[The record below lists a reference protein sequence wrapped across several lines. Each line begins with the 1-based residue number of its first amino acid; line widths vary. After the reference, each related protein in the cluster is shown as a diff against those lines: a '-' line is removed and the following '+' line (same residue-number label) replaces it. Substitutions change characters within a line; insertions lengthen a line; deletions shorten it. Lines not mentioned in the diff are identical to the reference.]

1 MSRLHSLVYLLPQL
15 WRTLFTR
22 PITVRYPFGPLELPS
37 YFRGR
42 VVIDIELCRGCGLCV
57 RDCPAFALELE
68 RESDTLSPL
77 VLSQALSKACP
88 ELCPRVEGKAEGS
101 KGHDKFRLIHYP
113 DRCAYCGQCQDV
125 CRYEAIW
132 LTSEYVPAAADRD
145 ALREEFGLLGEF
157 GTREVNHDV

>member
-1 MSRLHSLVYLLPQL
+1 MTRLHSLVYLLPQL

-22 PITVRYPFGPLELPS
+22 PITVRYPFGPLELPP

-42 VVIDIELCRGCGLCV
+42 VVIDIDLCRGCGLCV

-68 RESDTLSPL
+68 RESDTLGP
-77 VLSQALSKACP
+77 
-88 ELCPRVEGKAEGS
+88 S
-101 KGHDKFRLIHYP
+101 KGRDQFRLIHYH

-145 ALREEFGLLGEF
+145 ALREEFGKDAF
-157 GTREVNHDV
+157 YVSDMAS

>member
-22 PITVRYPFGPLELPS
+22 PITVRYPFAPLELPP

-42 VVIDIELCRGCGLCV
+42 VVIDIDRCRGCGLCV

-68 RESDTLSPL
+68 RESDAPSPP
-77 VLSQALSKACP
+77 VLSSSTSLTVNS
-88 ELCPRVEGKAEGS
+88 VEGS
-101 KGHDKFRLIHYP
+101 KDRDKFRLIHYP

-132 LTSEYVPAAADRD
+132 LTSEYMPAAADRD
-145 ALREEFGLLGEF
+145 ALREEFSKDAGA
-157 GTREVNHDV
+157 

>member
-42 VVIDIELCRGCGLCV
+42 VVIDIDLCRGCGLCV

-68 RESDTLSPL
+68 RESNALSPL
-77 VLSQALSKACP
+77 VLSHALSK
-88 ELCPRVEGKAEGS
+88 VEGKAERS

-132 LTSEYVPAAADRD
+132 LTSEYVPAAADRNT
-145 ALREEFGLLGEF
+145 LREEFGLLGEF
-157 GTREVNHDV
+157 ETKEFNHDV

>member
-22 PITVRYPFGPLELPS
+22 PITVRYPFAPLELPP

-42 VVIDIELCRGCGLCV
+42 VVIDMDLCRGCGLCV

-68 RESDTLSPL
+68 RESR
-77 VLSQALSKACP
+77 
-88 ELCPRVEGKAEGS
+88 E
-101 KGHDKFRLIHYP
+101 KFRLIHYH

-125 CRYEAIW
+125 CRYGAIR
-132 LTSEYVPAAADRD
+132 LTGEYVPAAADRD
-145 ALREEFGLLGEF
+145 ALREVFWKS
-157 GTREVNHDV
+157 